1 MYIVVIVGHQK
12 TVLFDVIQ
20 SVMAMWTVVVRQRNM
35 LELVVYELQVHGITH
50 TPK

>member
-1 MYIVVIVGHQK
+1 MYIVIVGRPK

-20 SVMAMWTVVVRQRNM
+20 LVMAILTAVVLQRNM
-35 LELVVYELQVHGITH
+35 SELVVYELQVRGITR